1 MFNTLVV
8 EDNTTFRQILI
19 NLLSYQFP
27 SMVLDEAG
35 SGEEALAKINDRH
48 PNLVFIDI
56 RLPGENGLELTKK
69 IKTTHP
75 ETTII
80 ILTNY
85 DLPEYRQAADEYG
98 ANYFISKSGAS
109 TADDVSAL
117 VETIVSKKT
126 LLRGEGSNLGTQKNS
141 KMPPQIQEDIDG
153 LPVG

>member
-8 EDNTTFRQILI
+8 EDNITFRQILI

-35 SGEEALAKINDRH
+35 SGEEAIAKINDRH

-69 IKTTHP
+69 IKATHP
-75 ETTII
+75 ETTIV

-85 DLPEYRQAADEYG
+85 DLPEYRKAASEYG
-98 ANYFISKSGAS
+98 ANYFVSKGGES

-117 VETIVSKKT
+117 VQTIVSRKT
-126 LLRGEGSNLGTQKNS
+126 LFRGKNTNLDMQKNS
-141 KMPPQIQEDIDG
+141 KTLPPIQGDIDG
-153 LPVG
+153 LPG

>member
-8 EDNTTFRQILI
+8 EDNKTFRQILI

-35 SGEEALAKINDRH
+35 SGEEALAKINDRR

-69 IKTTHP
+69 IKTTLP

-85 DLPEYRQAADEYG
+85 DLPEYRKAANEYG
-98 ANYFISKSGAS
+98 ANYFISKSGES

-117 VETIVSKKT
+117 VQTIVSKKT
-126 LLRGEGSNLGTQKNS
+126 LFRGKDTNMGTQKNS
-141 KMPPQIQEDIDG
+141 KTFPQMQGDIDG
-153 LPVG
+153 LPG

>member
-1 MFNTLVV
+1 MFNTLIV
-8 EDNTTFRQILI
+8 EDNITFRQILI

-35 SGEEALAKINDRH
+35 SGEEALAKINKRL

-56 RLPGENGLELTKK
+56 RLPGENGLDLTKK
-69 IKTTHP
+69 IKATYP

-85 DLPEYRQAADEYG
+85 DLPEYRKAASEYG
-98 ANYFISKSGAS
+98 ANFFISKGGAS

-117 VETIVSKKT
+117 VKTIVSNKT
-126 LLRGEGSNLGTQKNS
+126 LLRDEDTDLGMQKDA
-141 KMPPQIQEDIDG
+141 KTPPQIQG
-153 LPVG
+153 H